1 MLKINVYDITG
12 ERAILDSDGDL
23 IYNKI
28 VSALSNNN
36 DVELSFENV
45 TTILSIFTTS
55 AIGQLYKKF
64 TSDFLNKHLKITHM
78 SPDDLISLKR
88 VNERAKQFYSS
99 PESMTDFLEGEI
111 FDENNNQ

>member
-64 TSDFLNKHLKITHM
+64 TSDNINHLTLGVIFHIAAFHFPLARIGIFICHILLK
-78 SPDDLISLKR
+78 PDILIAAVK
-88 VNERAKQFYSS
+88 
-99 PESMTDFLEGEI
+99 
-111 FDENNNQ
+111 